1 MYKEAYAEIEK
12 ATILASEGN
21 VNVNAQNYVFDMLN
35 DMSMALIINND
46 YKYLL
51 EQQQSNVLTYDGG
64 KMSAT
69 EDLDKQ
75 ILKNLK
81 KCEAK
86 EFIGEDE

>member
-1 MYKEAYAEIEK
+1 
-12 ATILASEGN
+12 
-21 VNVNAQNYVFDMLN
+21 
-35 DMSMALIINND
+35 
-46 YKYLL
+46 L